1 MAMAIPERSNAAPRA
16 RTARWRGPVETT
28 LFFVLLAIAWEV
40 GVQALQVKSYLLP
53 PPSDILRETVTSA
66 PLLWLHALI
75 TLREVAIGFVVAV
88 ALGVA
93 VAAAIFFVPLA
104 RRTLYPLMVA
114 LQSIPKVGLAPII
127 VVWCGYGLESKIV
140 MAFLFAFFPIVI
152 ATMGGLAS
160 VPAHLEEH
168 FRALKAG
175 PFVTFR
181 RLRMPAAMPNFVD
194 GCKVAMPLAVI
205 GAIVGEFVGSND
217 GLGNLILLAT
227 GSSRTTLTFAAL
239 LTVTA
244 LSFVLFY
251 AIELVG
257 RLVWWRQV

>member
-1 MAMAIPERSNAAPRA
+1 MRAATKPA
-16 RTARWRGPVETT
+16 GWRGPLEAT
-28 LFFVLLAIAWEV
+28 LFFAALAIAWEV
-40 GVQALQVKSYLLP
+40 AVKLLQVKAYLLP
-53 PPSDILRETVTSA
+53 PPSAILAETLRSA
-66 PLLWLHALI
+66 PLLWTHALI
-75 TLREVAIGFVVAV
+75 TLREVVIGFVLATV
-88 ALGVA
+88 LGVA
-93 VAAAIFFVPLA
+93 VAASIFFVPLA
-104 RRTLYPLMVA
+104 RRTIYPLMVV

-160 VPAHLEEH
+160 VPASLEEH

-175 PFVTFR
+175 PWITFR
-181 RLRMPAAMPNFVD
+181 RLRMPAALPNFID

-227 GSSRTTLTFAAL
+227 GSSRTALTFAAL

-251 AIELVG
+251 AIEIVG